1 MKKILILIL
10 IGLLFTNIYSI
21 KISKDNVE
29 ENLLVIRIGFENQP
43 YNNVLWVKD
52 LEKDYPQIKSIITL
66 KQVLWFIY
74 FIILSFYFIRIMTPD
89 RGS

>member
-21 KISKDNVE
+21 KISKDNIE
-29 ENLLVIRIGFENQP
+29 ENLPVIYLGFENQP
-43 YNNVLWVKD
+43 YNNVLWVND
-52 LEKDYPQIKSIITL
+52 LEKDYPQIKNIITL

-74 FIILSFYFIRIMTPD
+74 FIILSFCFIRLIIHN